1 MGWPP
6 AVIIVVR
13 HGARLDAA
21 DKQWHLTSPTPY
33 DPPLT
38 YGGWTQSRALG
49 ARIANILRTR
59 ETDDEIPVFPGA
71 ENGGNLRKRRHKVAI
86 HSSPFLRCVQ
96 TSVAISAG
104 LAQNPGHIQPKTSG
118 SPAIKATHISG
129 SPRIRPLTSTGSP
142 RLAPIQEPS
151 KSLKA
156 NGKSTP
162 QEQPENIKKST
173 VRVDAFLG
181 EWLTPDYFELI
192 TPPPSSVMMVAGAK
206 ADLLRREDYSNLVHF
221 PDVKTT
227 QGFPGGWG
235 SPVVMADRDRDESP
249 LPSLSSL
256 GAALP
261 RRDRTSSLSSVGS
274 ARSMHSHKSG
284 VNLQLAAPPE
294 HGIYMPP
301 IPSYAISNADPI
313 PPGYVAHARDACVDV
328 DYQWDSMRE
337 PQNWGTGGEYG
348 EEWSQMHKRFRT
360 GIQSLL
366 GWYTTADDP
375 GRLLTRIPK
384 SPTHQGTTEDEDA
397 EDEDTD
403 LVIIL
408 VTHGAGC
415 NALIGALTNQPV
427 LLDVGMASLTM
438 AVRKPT
444 PVNSPISSP
453 GASPRHSR
461 VSSRNFTISDQYDVK
476 LVANTEH
483 LRTNSTS
490 SIPQASRTPSIA
502 GISAF
507 RERYAGGSLDGSNFS
522 KSKPGVTTSS
532 AFGSIR
538 RTATIASAV
547 PRSYTPARQSSIGL
561 WSAPSAQEEDED
573 AVEEPE
579 DDMILNFGDDGA
591 NDLKREDEKEN
602 PAVSLLDEKIG
613 PTHAVEEK
621 EDDVAPLGLWGSP
634 RPPGYAEKIREIR
647 PKRRWTVNERG

>member
-1 MGWPP
+1 M
-6 AVIIVVR
+6 
-13 HGARLDAA
+13 
-21 DKQWHLTSPTPY
+21 
-33 DPPLT
+33 
-38 YGGWTQSRALG
+38 
-49 ARIANILRTR
+49 
-59 ETDDEIPVFPGA
+59 
-71 ENGGNLRKRRHKVAI
+71 
-86 HSSPFLRCVQ
+86 
-96 TSVAISAG
+96 
-104 LAQNPGHIQPKTSG
+104 
-118 SPAIKATHISG
+118 SG
-129 SPRIRPLTSTGSP
+129 SPRMRPLVTTGSP
-142 RLAPIQEPS
+142 RLAPIHEPNKPS
-151 KSLKA
+151 KV
-156 NGKSTP
+156 NGKSI
-162 QEQPENIKKST
+162 QYEQPENIRKST

-181 EWLTPDYFELI
+181 EWLTADYFEHI

-206 ADLLRREDYSNLVHF
+206 ADLLRREDYSNLIHIQ
-221 PDVKTT
+221 DVKAT

-235 SPVVMADRDRDESP
+235 SPVVFAEKDKDESS
-249 LPSLSSL
+249 LSNLSSL
-256 GAALP
+256 GASLP

-274 ARSMHSHKSG
+274 ARSIHSHKSA
-284 VNLQLAAPPE
+284 VNLQVTTPAE
-294 HGIYMPP
+294 HGIYLPP
-301 IPSYAISNADPI
+301 VPSYAISSADPI

-366 GWYTTADDP
+366 GWYAAADEP

-384 SPTHQGTTEDEDA
+384 SPSHPGMPEEENP

-453 GASPRHSR
+453 DASPKHSR

-476 LVANTEH
+476 LIANTEH
-483 LRTNSTS
+483 LRTSSSSTPS
-490 SIPQASRTPSIA
+490 ASRTPSLA
-502 GISAF
+502 GLSTF
-507 RERYAGGSLDGSNFS
+507 RERFTGGGSLDGSNFS
-522 KSKPGVTTSS
+522 KPKLGVTTSS

-538 RTATIASAV
+538 RTSSIATTI
-547 PRSYTPARQSSIGL
+547 PRSYAPARQSSIGL

-573 AVEEPE
+573 AIEEPE

-591 NDLKREDEKEN
+591 NDSKRDDEKEN
-602 PAVSLLDEKIG
+602 PAAIAVSDKTSMEM
-613 PTHAVEEK
+613 VEDK

-634 RPPGYAEKIREIR
+634 RPPGYAEKIREIG